1 MYSNGGGYPQ
11 VNYGTTAHPY
21 QQQQQQHSHST
32 TVSIPPAMPPPGG
45 NNKRK
50 AMIVGINYFGTR
62 SKLNGCINDAK
73 CMEYML
79 LHRFGFKQENI
90 LLMTDDHPDPL
101 RRPTRYNMFQGFTWL
116 TMNLRKGDSLVFH
129 YSGHGSQKR
138 DRSGEELDGM
148 CETLCPMDFHQAG
161 EILDYEMNKILI
173 NPLPQGVKLHA
184 IIDACHSGS
193 ALNLPYSATVKQDGY
208 PRWESQY
215 AHPQIAVTKGTAG
228 GFAVQLGAALDH
240 QTAADTTAMSGNTS
254 TGAATFSFIKA
265 IESRGLNLS
274 YGDLLLEMHRSLGAL
289 RGGGGGMG
297 GMGMGMG
304 IGGGMM
310 MGGGLDSLLAGFLG
324 GSTAGYK
331 GQEPMMSANYAF
343 DLNFKFGF

>member
-1 MYSNGGGYPQ
+1 M
-11 VNYGTTAHPY
+11 
-21 QQQQQQHSHST
+21 
-32 TVSIPPAMPPPGG
+32 
-45 NNKRK
+45 
-50 AMIVGINYFGTR
+50 
-62 SKLNGCINDAK
+62 DAD
-73 CMEYML
+73 L
-79 LHRFGFKQENI
+79 
-90 LLMTDDHPDPL
+90 
-101 RRPTRYNMFQGFTWL
+101 
-116 TMNLRKGDSLVFH
+116 
-129 YSGHGSQKR
+129 
-138 DRSGEELDGM
+138 
-148 CETLCPMDFHQAG
+148 
-161 EILDYEMNKILI
+161 NKILI

-265 IESRGLNLS
+265 IEARGLNLS
-274 YGDLLLEMHRSLGAL
+274 YGDLLVEMHRSLGAL
-289 RGGGGGMG
+289 RGGGMG
-297 GMGMGMG
+297 GMGM
-304 IGGGMM
+304 GGGMM

-324 GSTAGYK
+324 GSTAGYR

>member
-1 MYSNGGGYPQ
+1 MYNNGGGYPQ
-11 VNYGTTAHPY
+11 VNYGTTTQAYHHHH
-21 QQQQQQHSHST
+21 QQQQQPSQST
-32 TVSIPPAMPPPGG
+32 TTSIPPAMPPSGG
-45 NNKRK
+45 NKRK
-50 AMIVGINYFGTR
+50 AMIVGINYFGTK

-116 TMNLRKGDSLVFH
+116 MMNPQKGDSLVFH

-148 CETLCPMDFHQAG
+148 CETLCPMDFQQAG
-161 EILDYEMNKILI
+161 EIMDFEMNRTLI
-173 NPLPQGVKLHA
+173 NPLPQGVKFHA

-193 ALNLPYSATVKQDGY
+193 ALNLPYSATVKQDGH

-274 YGDLLLEMHRSLGAL
+274 YGDLLVEMHRSLGAL
-289 RGGGGGMG
+289 RGGGG
-297 GMGMGMG
+297 
-304 IGGGMM
+304 GGGMM

-324 GSTAGYK
+324 GSTTGYR
-331 GQEPMMSANYAF
+331 GQEPMVSANYAF
-343 DLNFKFGF
+343 DLNFKFGL